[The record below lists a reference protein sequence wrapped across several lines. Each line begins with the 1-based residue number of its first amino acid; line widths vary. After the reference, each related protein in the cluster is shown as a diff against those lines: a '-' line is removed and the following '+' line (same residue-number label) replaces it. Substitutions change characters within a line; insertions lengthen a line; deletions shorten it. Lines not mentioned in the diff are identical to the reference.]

1 MKKKKTVVSLW
12 GDHIVVSSL
21 FIGLSI
27 SLFFVALTFII
38 LEVLSHY
45 IPSIA
50 AQKQDLTYIFGI
62 VSILVAF
69 VINNLWIKPQRV
81 IVEEKLCDESS
92 EDSK

>member
-45 IPSIA
+45 FPSIA
-50 AQKQDLTYIFGI
+50 TQKQDLTYIFGI

-81 IVEEKLCDESS
+81 IDEEKLCDESS